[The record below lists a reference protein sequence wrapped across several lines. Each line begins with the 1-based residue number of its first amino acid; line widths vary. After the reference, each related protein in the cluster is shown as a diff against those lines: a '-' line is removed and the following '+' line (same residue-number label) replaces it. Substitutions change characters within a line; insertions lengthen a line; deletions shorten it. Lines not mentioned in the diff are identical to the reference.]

1 MSCLVSRFA
10 PSLVKSGSVAE
21 PQIQKRVARVLNG
34 ETRRVH
40 QYSFQLLG
48 DQLNNVERETEEAEG
63 HLDQTH
69 NLGLDLL
76 EV

>member
-1 MSCLVSRFA
+1 M
-10 PSLVKSGSVAE
+10 
-21 PQIQKRVARVLNG
+21 NG

-63 HLDQTH
+63 HLDQTY
-69 NLGLDLL
+69 NLGLNLL